1 MADVRAPLKNF
12 QAPESRLA
20 RQSPSYAPAAPLPAA
35 PETNTP
41 APNLAIAGLHPVL
54 KPDFAPPPGSRPANF
69 SAGPNPDPNGA
80 ASIPSPTSSS
90 GTLVVPG
97 LLVRGGEKN
106 EMRPLMA
113 LNNSPTARENLSAA
127 MRSAPN
133 APPESGDQNSAA
145 RLTSAPD
152 RRMDGRAIYTM
163 AIQMPNISSY
173 SGSWLVW
180 YAEHESRA
188 GAIASEM
195 HPPKPIRKVDPKY
208 SPAAIDARIQGEVRL
223 FAVIRK
229 DGRVSS
235 VAVVRGIDDR
245 LDRSAA
251 EALSKWEF
259 EPAMYAGAPVD
270 IDAVFEIPFH
280 VAPPPPHRGR

>member
-1 MADVRAPLKNF
+1 
-12 QAPESRLA
+12 
-20 RQSPSYAPAAPLPAA
+20 
-35 PETNTP
+35 
-41 APNLAIAGLHPVL
+41 VL

-80 ASIPSPTSSS
+80 ASIPSSSSSS

-97 LLVRGGEKN
+97 LLVRGGEKH
-106 EMRPLMA
+106 ETRPLMA
-113 LNNSPTARENLSAA
+113 LNNSPTATENLNAA
-127 MRSAPN
+127 MRSVPKAL
-133 APPESGDQNSAA
+133 PESGEQSLATRVN
-145 RLTSAPD
+145 SAPD

-163 AIQMPNISSY
+163 AIQMPNITSY

-188 GAIASEM
+188 GAVESEM
-195 HPPKPIRKVDPKY
+195 HAPKPIRKVDPKY
-208 SPAAIDARIQGEVRL
+208 SPAAIDARIEGEVRL

-229 DGRVSS
+229 DGRVAS

-259 EPAMYAGAPVD
+259 EPAMYAGAAIDV
-270 IDAVFEIPFH
+270 DAVFEIPFH
-280 VAPPPPHRGR
+280 VAPPPKRK